1 MIGLHVIALH
11 SDGRNNVSEEKQR
24 PTERKRVISIN
35 LDNFED
41 VDKAVR
47 DAVNKGKDVA
57 FNVGD
62 TIKDKIKSVRTGRDS
77 VVMVRVNKEI
87 LEKLD
92 ELVDSGVNSSRSEAA
107 AFMIAEGMRAK
118 TDLFDK
124 IAEKTEVIRNAREE
138 LRKLLEETD
147 EVDQEQEQPGTA

>member
-1 MIGLHVIALH
+1 MP
-11 SDGRNNVSEEKQR
+11 EEEQQR
-24 PTERKRVISIN
+24 KEHRRVISIN
-35 LDNFED
+35 LDNLDD

-47 DAVNKGKDVA
+47 DAVNKGKDAAV
-57 FNVGD
+57 NVSG
-62 TIKDKIKSVRTGRDS
+62 TIRDKIKSVRTGRDS
-77 VVMVRVNKEI
+77 VVMVRVSKDI

-107 AFMIAEGMRAK
+107 AFMIGEGMRSK

-147 EVDQEQEQPGTA
+147 ADEPEKPDAVSQADE

>member
-1 MIGLHVIALH
+1 MP
-11 SDGRNNVSEEKQR
+11 EEEQR
-24 PTERKRVISIN
+24 RREHRRVVSIN
-35 LDNFED
+35 LDNFDD

-47 DAVNKGKDVA
+47 EAVSKGREVA
-57 FNVGD
+57 VSVSE

-77 VVMVRVNKEI
+77 VVMVRVNKDI

-107 AFMIAEGMRAK
+107 AFMIGEGMRSK

-138 LRKLLEETD
+138 LRKLLEDADAD
-147 EVDQEQEQPGTA
+147 EDEQPGTV

>member
-1 MIGLHVIALH
+1 MP
-11 SDGRNNVSEEKQR
+11 EEEQR
-24 PTERKRVISIN
+24 RREHRRVVSIN
-35 LDNFED
+35 LDNFDD

-47 DAVNKGKDVA
+47 DAVSKGREVA
-57 FNVGD
+57 VSVSE

-77 VVMVRVNKEI
+77 VVMVRVNKDI

-107 AFMIAEGMRAK
+107 AFMIGEGMRSK

-138 LRKLLEETD
+138 LRKLLEDADAD
-147 EVDQEQEQPGTA
+147 EDEQPGTV

>member
-1 MIGLHVIALH
+1 MP
-11 SDGRNNVSEEKQR
+11 EEDQR
-24 PTERKRVISIN
+24 RREHRRVVSIN
-35 LDNFED
+35 LDNFDD

-47 DAVNKGKDVA
+47 EAVSKGREVA
-57 FNVGD
+57 VSVSE

-77 VVMVRVNKEI
+77 VVMVRVNKDI

-107 AFMIAEGMRAK
+107 AFMIGEGMRSK

-138 LRKLLEETD
+138 LRKLLEDADAD
-147 EVDQEQEQPGTA
+147 EDEQPGTV

>member
-1 MIGLHVIALH
+1 MP
-11 SDGRNNVSEEKQR
+11 EEGQQR
-24 PTERKRVISIN
+24 EERRRVISIN
-35 LDNFED
+35 LDNFDD

-47 DAVNKGKDVA
+47 DAVNKGKDA
-57 FNVGD
+57 AVGVSE
-62 TIKDKIKSVRTGRDS
+62 TIRDKIKSVRSGRDS
-77 VVMVRVNKEI
+77 VVMVRVNKEA

-107 AFMIAEGMRAK
+107 AFMIEEGMKSK

-138 LRKLLEETD
+138 LRKLLEED
-147 EVDQEQEQPGTA
+147 EQEQSSGTA